1 MCPTTTVAR
10 RELPYPT
17 DRQFAALQALLDAYY
32 AFNAVDR
39 DNLPR
44 SMQWSIERDRSPMD
58 LTRLALVKA
67 LKFLPGVSQVA
78 ARRIFNE
85 CINSGEGVQWI
96 YDHWLV
102 GEV

>member
-32 AFNAVDR
+32 AFNAVDYAR
-39 DNLPR
+39 Q
-44 SMQWSIERDRSPMD
+44 SQWATETDRSPMN
-58 LTRLALVKA
+58 LIRLALVKA

-78 ARRIFNE
+78 ARRIFND